1 MVRCE
6 GQCRRHEGDGSTWML
21 GFGEEALVVEVV
33 MVGVGV
39 VVVVVGGVCSGVG
52 GDRSDGGFGG
62 GRSGGEL
69 LLCWW

>member
-33 MVGVGV
+33 MVGVGI
-39 VVVVVGGVCSGVG
+39 VVVVVGVG
-52 GDRSDGGFGG
+52 S
-62 GRSGGEL
+62 
-69 LLCWW
+69 